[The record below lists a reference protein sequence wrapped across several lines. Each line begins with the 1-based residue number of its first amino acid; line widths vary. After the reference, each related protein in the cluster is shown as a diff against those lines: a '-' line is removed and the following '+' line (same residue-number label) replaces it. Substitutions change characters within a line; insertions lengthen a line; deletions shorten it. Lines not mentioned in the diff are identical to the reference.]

1 MILLADR
8 VLDGTS
14 DQQTFG
20 GLDITVRRN
29 AFGRQVSSYEADVE
43 LAGIAGGP
51 VHAVFIRAPWAEC
64 VGKDVE
70 VLGAVTPAWTG
81 RAEDHRRPAAATCS
95 PRPSIRRSPT
105 TSGSTATSST
115 WWSAV

>member
-8 VLDGTS
+8 VLDGTA

-29 AFGRQVSSYEADVE
+29 AFGRQVSSFEADVE

-51 VHAVFIRAPWAEC
+51 VHAVFIRAPWVER
-64 VGKDVE
+64 VGDGV
-70 VLGAVTPAWTG
+70 GCSAPS
-81 RAEDHRRPAAATCS
+81 RRPDWTRPGSSRSGRATCS

-105 TSGSTATSST
+105 TSGSTATSWT
-115 WWSAV
+115 MVSAA